1 MTPLKIDEDLE
12 RFEDTLR
19 QLKNKY
25 DQFFNGLRKLP
36 PLTERRKLDAF
47 VQEMSKDNIR
57 DNAKRFRFN
66 TLLGR
71 YNQFR
76 EMWGRKMRER
86 EEGPLE
92 YRRRLRAM
100 TEPLPEPPREA
111 PAEQPPVTSE
121 PADPYVRVT
130 SLGQGAEIQQLLER
144 IRAEHEKLGKAA
156 NLNLEQ
162 LQAVVEKQAEA
173 IRQKFNVNG
182 VAFRVETI
190 DGKVK
195 LKAKPI
201 QDR

>member
-1 MTPLKIDEDLE
+1 VTPLKIDEELDQ
-12 RFEDTLR
+12 FEDMLR

-66 TLLGR
+66 TMLGR

-86 EEGPLE
+86 EEGPLD

-100 TEPLPEPPREA
+100 TEPLPEPHREA
-111 PAEQPPVTSE
+111 PAEQAPVTSE
-121 PADPYVRVT
+121 ATDPYVRVT
-130 SLGQGAEIQQLLER
+130 SPGNGAEIQQVMER

-182 VAFRVETI
+182 VAFRVETV